1 MLTIFLFLLIQRSGV
16 GFKHLFVIL
25 TVGISLIGCLLVK
38 WSLPNQSFQIVLKDN
53 FFFKQFLSNYF
64 QLILFLH
71 QEVLCVGISLR
82 NQLAYLLIYDLCS
95 SFGIWF
101 VKIVFGGFGVVERK
115 VSQLI
120 IHPIYGHNT
129 VRQLRHPFQIT

>member
-1 MLTIFLFLLIQRSGV
+1 MLTIFLFLLIQRGGV
-16 GFKHLFVIL
+16 GFKHFFIIL

-38 WSLPNQSFQIVLKDN
+38 WPLPNQSFQIVLKDN

-82 NQLAYLLIYDLCS
+82 NQLAYLLIYDLCRDRKSTRLNS
-95 SFGIWF
+95 S
-101 VKIVFGGFGVVERK
+101 
-115 VSQLI
+115 
-120 IHPIYGHNT
+120 
-129 VRQLRHPFQIT
+129 